1 MPSQDIVERFKALK
15 ALSDKL
21 CAQDSNKTNAAIQA
35 RDWLVD
41 QLKVLREMVER
52 SETTKECITCRIDD
66 ILCVVEPDSKV
77 GEQEDV
83 S

>member
-15 ALSDKL
+15 ELSEKL

-41 QLKVLREMVER
+41 QLKVLREMVDLLE
-52 SETTKECITCRIDD
+52 
-66 ILCVVEPDSKV
+66 
-77 GEQEDV
+77 EQQHLLEEFPQIMKIG
-83 S
+83 

>member
-15 ALSDKL
+15 ELSDKL

-77 GEQEDV
+77 GAQEDV

>member
-21 CAQDSNKTNAAIQA
+21 CEQDNKANSAIQA
-35 RDWLVD
+35 RDWLVN

-66 ILCVVEPDSKV
+66 ILCVVEPDCNV